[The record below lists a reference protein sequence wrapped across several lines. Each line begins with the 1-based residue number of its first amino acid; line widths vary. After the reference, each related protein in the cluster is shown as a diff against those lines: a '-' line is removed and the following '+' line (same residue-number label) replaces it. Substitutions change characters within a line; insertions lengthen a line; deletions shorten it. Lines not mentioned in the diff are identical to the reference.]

1 MKGAGFDVAL
11 AGNVGLSMARQ
22 LAEKQYDW
30 YVLEVSSFQ
39 LDATR
44 QFNPHIAVLLNITP
58 DHLDRYEYAMQEYV
72 NAKFSMIRNMGEIQ
86 QFIYFNDDTTI
97 SEEVSRRTIASSK
110 IPISLNATS
119 EGPVYFDGQQM
130 CFQLGDTFRI
140 SQAETTLHGPHNL
153 INTMAAVTSAY
164 FGGVS
169 VDNIRAGLK
178 TFKNAPHR
186 MEHIATVR
194 GVDFVN
200 DSKATNVD
208 AVWYA
213 LGSYDRPLIWIAGGV
228 DKGNDYSTIKDLVS
242 RKVKALVCLGVD
254 NEKLKA
260 AFGDIVDSIEEV
272 RDVRTLVRKALDLAA
287 PGDIVLLSPACASF
301 DLFRNYEDRGD
312 QFRSAVLTF
321 KQALEESENT
331 K

>member
-1 MKGAGFDVAL
+1 
-11 AGNVGLSMARQ
+11 
-22 LAEKQYDW
+22 
-30 YVLEVSSFQ
+30 
-39 LDATR
+39 
-44 QFNPHIAVLLNITP
+44 
-58 DHLDRYEYAMQEYV
+58 
-72 NAKFSMIRNMGEIQ
+72 
-86 QFIYFNDDTTI
+86 
-97 SEEVSRRTIASSK
+97 
-110 IPISLNATS
+110 
-119 EGPVYFDGQQM
+119 
-130 CFQLGDTFRI
+130 
-140 SQAETTLHGPHNL
+140 
-153 INTMAAVTSAY
+153 
-164 FGGVS
+164 
-169 VDNIRAGLK
+169 
-178 TFKNAPHR
+178 
-186 MEHIATVR
+186 
-194 GVDFVN
+194 
-200 DSKATNVD
+200 
-208 AVWYA
+208 VWYA